1 MIESAH
7 LYLEDFI
14 TQGLFM
20 ESQHCNNPNTAKT
33 HSQEL
38 ENQDFEQLLSCVR
51 EIITKLNSQEINLK
65 DSLSLYKQGVH
76 TLSLAQKLLESAQL
90 EFEELQNQ
98 S

>member
-20 ESQHCNNPNTAKT
+20 ESQHYNNPNTAKT

-98 S
+98 F